1 MFRFLSVKGK
11 HFPRDSG
18 GRRTIFAGCGGFLG
32 RWGSGGGCAAVA
44 EDGGHVRLRPGGELR
59 DEGDEGLP
67 EGREAVFDFGGDF
80 GVDATGEESV
90 GLKVLEG
97 GGQDAGGDVGDEA
110 AECVET
116 HDLLLAENQD
126 DEKRPFV
133 AEAGYDVADGAD
145 FDEGVFF
152 FAFEHGFQMRGY
164 LRRQS

>member
-1 MFRFLSVKGK
+1 M
-11 HFPRDSG
+11 
-18 GRRTIFAGCGGFLG
+18 
-32 RWGSGGGCAAVA
+32 
-44 EDGGHVRLRPGGELR
+44 
-59 DEGDEGLP
+59 P
-67 EGREAVFDFGGDF
+67 EGREAVFDFGRDF

-110 AECVET
+110 AEFVET
-116 HDLLLAENQD
+116 NDLLLAENQD

>member
-1 MFRFLSVKGK
+1 MFACAQAVSCAMRGTRDC
-11 HFPRDSG
+11 PRG
-18 GRRTIFAGCGGFLG
+18 VRRYSTL
-32 RWGSGGGCAAVA
+32 
-44 EDGGHVRLRPGGELR
+44 
-59 DEGDEGLP
+59 
-67 EGREAVFDFGGDF
+67 
-80 GVDATGEESV
+80 
-90 GLKVLEG
+90 

-110 AECVET
+110 AEFVET